1 MHYWHAHF
9 MADSV
14 RSAIDELESDLITN
28 QVHHLDFV
36 KMLDRLSELA
46 ERDGTIL
53 RGGGLMHVNGLTRQ
67 KR

>member
-14 RSAIDELESDLITN
+14 RSAIDELESDLITD
-28 QVHHLDFV
+28 QVRHIDFM

-46 ERDGTIL
+46 ERDRTVL
-53 RGGGLMHVNGLTRQ
+53 GGLMHVNGLTRQ